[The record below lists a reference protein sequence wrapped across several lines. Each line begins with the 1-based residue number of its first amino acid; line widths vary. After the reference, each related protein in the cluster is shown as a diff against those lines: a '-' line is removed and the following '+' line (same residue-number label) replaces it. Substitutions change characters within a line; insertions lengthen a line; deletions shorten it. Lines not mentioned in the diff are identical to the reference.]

1 MKNRLLTLDRFYKQI
16 ITLSFDVV
24 ILIFSLWLAFFLQ
37 SDDFISKHIITNWWL
52 IIVVPIIA
60 IPLFVKTGLYR
71 SVLQYAGVKVI
82 TTSFQSITITCIVV
96 TFIHYYGRGYFLEIN
111 HTLPRSIII
120 MFWFVSN
127 TFIITSR
134 FLLKGM
140 IYSWD
145 TSVNKRKQTLIYGAG
160 NAGIQLVESLT
171 KSMDYAPVAFIDDNK
186 KKQGTIINYIQIF
199 PFENLEKVIKKFDV
213 KLILLAIPSASASKR
228 VEILKKLS
236 KFPLEVKVLP
246 SVDNIVNGEVT
257 IDSIKH
263 VQVEDIL
270 GRDAVVPKESL
281 LKKNIKGKNILI
293 TGAGGSIGSE
303 LCRQIL
309 NLGPKKI
316 VLFENSEFNLYSI
329 HQELSQ
335 NRKRSE
341 IIPKL
346 ATVTNSHQI
355 NKVISENQIN
365 TIFHAAAYKHVPMVE
380 MNISEG
386 VYNNVVGTYNVAKSA
401 IENKVEN
408 MLLISTDKAVRP
420 TNVMGASKRFSELIL
435 QAFSDENSS
444 TCFSMVRFGNV
455 LDSTGSVVPLFREQ
469 IKKGGPVTVTH
480 RNITRYFMS
489 IPEAVQLV
497 LQAGAMAKGGDVFVL
512 DMGDPIKILDLAYR
526 MIHLS
531 GLKPIDTENPS
542 GDIKIK
548 FTGLRPGEK
557 LYEELLIGDD
567 VIQSEHPRIMQA
579 REEKLTLDII
589 EKNVLE
595 ISNFRENQDDLAIKH
610 ILLKNVNG
618 YHSQEE

>member
-1 MKNRLLTLDRFYKQI
+1 MKTRLLTLDRRYKQI
-16 ITLSFDVV
+16 ITLAFDVI
-24 ILIFSLWLAFFLQ
+24 ILVFSLWLSFFLQ
-37 SDDFISKHIITNWWL
+37 SDDFIGEHMSNNWWL
-52 IIVVPIIA
+52 IISVPIIA
-60 IPLFVKTGLYR
+60 IPIFIKTGLYR
-71 SVLQYAGVKVI
+71 SVLQYTGIKVI
-82 TTSFQSITITCIVV
+82 TTSFQSITITCIIA
-96 TFIHYYGRGYFLEIN
+96 TFIHYYGRGYFFEIN
-111 HTLPRSIII
+111 HVLPRSIIPN
-120 MFWFVSN
+120 FWFISN

-134 FLLKGM
+134 FLLKGI

-145 TSVNKRKQTLIYGAG
+145 TRVNKRKQTIIYGAG
-160 NAGIQLVESLT
+160 NAGVQLVESLT
-171 KSMDYAPVAFIDDNK
+171 KSIDYAPVAFIDDDK
-186 KKQGTIINYIQIF
+186 QKQGTIINYLQIF
-199 PFENLEKVIKKFDV
+199 SFDNIDRVIKKYDV
-213 KLILLAIPSASASKR
+213 KLILLAIPSASQNRR

-270 GRDAVVPKESL
+270 GRDAVDPKENL

-335 NRKRSE
+335 SSKRSE

-346 ATVTNSHQI
+346 ATVTNLHQI

-386 VYNNVVGTYNVAKSA
+386 VYNNVIGTYNVAKSA
-401 IENKVEN
+401 SENGVEN
-408 MLLISTDKAVRP
+408 MILISTDKAVRP
-420 TNVMGASKRFSELIL
+420 TNIMGASKRFSELVL

-455 LDSTGSVVPLFREQ
+455 LDSAGSVVPLFRKQ

-489 IPEAVQLV
+489 IPESVQLV

-531 GLKPIDTENPS
+531 GLKPIDTENPN

-579 REEKLTLDII
+579 REEKLSLDIVKKKI
-589 EKNVLE
+589 TE
-595 ISNFRENQDDLAIKH
+595 ISKFREKQDDIAIKD

-618 YHSQEE
+618 YQPQE

>member
-1 MKNRLLTLDRFYKQI
+1 LKNRLLTLDRFYKQI

-335 NRKRSE
+335 SRKRSE

-480 RNITRYFMS
+480 RDITRYFMS

-497 LQAGAMAKGGDVFVL
+497 LQSGAMAKGGDVFVL

-531 GLKPIDTENPS
+531 GFKPIDTENPD

-548 FTGLRPGEK
+548 YTGLRPGEK

-579 REEKLTLDII
+579 REEKLTLEII
-589 EKNVLE
+589 EKKVLE
-595 ISNFRENQDDLAIKH
+595 ISNFREDQDDLAIKN

-618 YHSQEE
+618 YNSQEE

>member
-1 MKNRLLTLDRFYKQI
+1 M
-16 ITLSFDVV
+16 ITLAFDVI
-24 ILIFSLWLAFFLQ
+24 ILVFSLWLSFFLQ
-37 SDDFISKHIITNWWL
+37 SDELIGKHMSNNWWL
-52 IIVVPIIA
+52 IISVPIIA
-60 IPLFVKTGLYR
+60 IPIFIKTGLYR
-71 SVLQYAGVKVI
+71 SVLQYTGIKVI
-82 TTSFQSITITCIVV
+82 TTSFQSITITCIIA
-96 TFIHYYGRGYFLEIN
+96 TFIHYYGRGYFFEIN
-111 HTLPRSIII
+111 HLLPRSIIPN
-120 MFWFVSN
+120 FWFISN

-134 FLLKGM
+134 FLLKGI

-145 TSVNKRKQTLIYGAG
+145 TRVNKRKQTIIYGAG
-160 NAGIQLVESLT
+160 NAGVQLVESLT
-171 KSMDYAPVAFIDDNK
+171 KSMDYAPVAFIDDDK
-186 KKQGTIINYIQIF
+186 QKQGTIINYLQIF
-199 PFENLEKVIKKFDV
+199 SFEILEKVIKKFDV
-213 KLILLAIPSASASKR
+213 KLILLAIPSASQNRR

-257 IDSIKH
+257 LDSIKH

-270 GRDAVVPKESL
+270 GRDAVNPKENL
-281 LKKNIKGKNILI
+281 LKKNIKGKNVLI

-335 NRKRSE
+335 SRKRSE

-346 ATVTNSHQI
+346 ATVTNLHQI

-386 VYNNVVGTYNVAKSA
+386 VYNNVIGTYNVAKAA

-408 MLLISTDKAVRP
+408 MILISTDKAVRP
-420 TNVMGASKRFSELIL
+420 TNIMGASKRFSELVL
-435 QAFSDENSS
+435 QAFADENSS

-455 LDSTGSVVPLFREQ
+455 LDSAGSVVPLFRKQ

-489 IPEAVQLV
+489 IPESVQLV

-512 DMGDPIKILDLAYR
+512 DMGDPIRILDLAYR

-531 GLKPIDTENPS
+531 GLKPIDTENPN

-579 REEKLTLDII
+579 REEKLSFDIVKKKI
-589 EKNVLE
+589 TE
-595 ISNFRENQDDLAIKH
+595 ISKFREKQDDIAIKD

-618 YHSQEE
+618 YQPQE